1 MLETIY
7 IYTCIYIY
15 RYTLICICKCKCK
28 CICIRIRT
36 YNVHNMHIYT
46 YIHTYNICMYIASM
60 ANVLAKFYQRHWLSS
75 HDVKGWDVS
84 PTDSGN
90 PSTDSGESYESPEI
104 K

>member
-1 MLETIY
+1 
-7 IYTCIYIY
+7 
-15 RYTLICICKCKCK
+15 
-28 CICIRIRT
+28 
-36 YNVHNMHIYT
+36 
-46 YIHTYNICMYIASM
+46 MYIASM